1 MSALELKVYEIFK
14 TRLSEPE
21 DAGIIEYIE
30 EKTEKKYEE
39 KKDILA
45 TKEDISKLK
54 EELRVE
60 MREIKTDMIK
70 WMFIFWIGQLAAMIV
85 VIKMIK

>member
-1 MSALELKVYEIFK
+1 MSTPELKVYEIFK
-14 TRLSEPE
+14 ARLSEPE
-21 DAGIIEYIE
+21 AAAILEYID

-45 TKEDISKLK
+45 TKEDISKLR

-60 MREIKTDMIK
+60 MREIKRT
-70 WMFIFWIGQLAAMIV
+70 
-85 VIKMIK
+85 

>member
-1 MSALELKVYEIFK
+1 MSAPELKVYKKFK
-14 TRLSEPE
+14 TRPSEPE
-21 DAGIIEYIE
+21 AAAILEYID

-45 TKEDISKLK
+45 TKEDISKLR

-60 MREIKTDMIK
+60 MREIKADMIK
-70 WMFIFWIGQLAAMIV
+70 WMFIFWIGQLVAIIAI
-85 VIKMIK
+85 IKMMK

>member
-1 MSALELKVYEIFK
+1 MWTPELKVYEIFK
-14 TRLSEPE
+14 ARQSEPE
-21 DAGIIEYIE
+21 AAAVLEYID

-45 TKEDISKLK
+45 TKEDISKLR

-60 MREIKTDMIK
+60 MREIKADMIK
-70 WMFIFWIGQLAAMIV
+70 WMFIFWIGQLVAIIAI
-85 VIKMIK
+85 IKMMK